1 MKEPEAVGAIE
12 AAAAAP
18 RKRASSYPEP
28 FASRVAAREKRP
40 LGDRFGVTNFGV
52 NHTRL
57 APGGLSALHHRH
69 SKQDEFIYVLEGEP
83 TLVTDTA
90 EMQLHPGMCAGFA
103 AGGAAHHIENR
114 TSRDVVL
121 LEVGDRARGDEVFY
135 PDDDIQA
142 ALGDDGQWT
151 FTRKNGTPY

>member
-1 MKEPEAVGAIE
+1 MTKPELPVAID

-18 RKRASSYPEP
+18 RKQASNYPAP
-28 FASRVAAREKRP
+28 FAARVSAREKRP
-40 LGDRFGVTNFGV
+40 LGDLFGVTNFGV

-57 APGGLSALHHRH
+57 APGGHSALQHRH

-90 EMQLHPGMCAGFA
+90 EMKLRPGMCAGFA

-114 TSRDVVL
+114 TGRDVVI
-121 LEVGDRARGDEVFY
+121 LEVGDRSQGDEVFY
-135 PDDDIQA
+135 PDDDVQA
-142 ALGDDGQWT
+142 VLGDDGQWL

>member
-1 MKEPEAVGAIE
+1 VTKPELPVAID

-18 RKRASSYPEP
+18 RKRNSNYPAP
-28 FASRVAAREKRP
+28 FAARVSAREKRP
-40 LGDRFGVTNFGV
+40 LGDLFGVTNFGV

-57 APGGLSALHHRH
+57 APGGHSALQHRH

-83 TLVTDTA
+83 TLVTDA
-90 EMQLHPGMCAGFA
+90 GEAPLGPGMCAGFA
-103 AGGAAHHIENR
+103 AGDSAHHLENR

-121 LEVGDRARGDEVFY
+121 LEVGDRSRGDEVFY

-142 ALGDDGQWT
+142 VLGDDGQWI

>member
-1 MKEPEAVGAIE
+1 MTKPEAGVAID
-12 AAAAAP
+12 ATAAAP
-18 RKRASSYPEP
+18 RTRASNYPEP

-40 LGDRFGVTNFGV
+40 LGDRFGLANFGV

-57 APGGLSALHHRH
+57 APGGHSALHHRH

-83 TLVTDTA
+83 TLVTDGG
-90 EMQLHPGMCAGFA
+90 EVQLRPGMCAGFA

-114 TSRDVVL
+114 TNRDVVL
-121 LEVGDRARGDEVFY
+121 LEIGDRSRGDEVFY
-135 PDDDIQA
+135 PNDDIQA
-142 ALGDDGQWT
+142 ALGDDGQWV

>member
-1 MKEPEAVGAIE
+1 MTKSEPVAAIE

-18 RKRASSYPEP
+18 RKRASNYPEP

-40 LGDRFGVTNFGV
+40 LGDRFGIASFGV

-90 EMQLHPGMCAGFA
+90 EMQLRPGMCAGFA
-103 AGGAAHHIENR
+103 AGGAAHHLENL

-135 PDDDIQA
+135 PHDDIQA
-142 ALGDDGQWT
+142 VLGDDGKWI